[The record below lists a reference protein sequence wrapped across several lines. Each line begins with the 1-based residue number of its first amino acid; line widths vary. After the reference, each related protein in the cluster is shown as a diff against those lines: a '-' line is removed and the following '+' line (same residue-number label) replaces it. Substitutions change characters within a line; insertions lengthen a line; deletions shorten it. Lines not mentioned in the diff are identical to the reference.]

1 MRQGERL
8 YSPVQLRSVMET
20 AGVQFKKALGQNFLI
35 DGNRVRQI
43 VDAAGV
49 VPGDIALEIGP
60 GVGTLTEELLL
71 RGIQVI
77 AVEIDRT
84 LIPVLHELFAAE
96 ERKGMFRLIEGDA
109 MKLPLEEILKKE
121 APEKRVHVVAN
132 LPYYITTPLI
142 ERMLTE
148 SLPVASM
155 TVMVQKEV
163 AERMTAVPST
173 SEYGSLTLLMQE
185 YGRTEYCFTVPSSCF
200 MPKPKVDSAVVHLVV
215 EPAASP
221 EIIKRVNRVIRR
233 AFQQR
238 RKTVIKAIAAEIG
251 ESREFLEKAFRQ
263 AGISPQAR
271 AETLSLRDF
280 MIILEKAGYIDQL

>member
-8 YSPVQLRSVMET
+8 YSPLQLRSVMET
-20 AGVQFKKALGQNFLI
+20 AGIQFKKALGQNFLI

-96 ERKGMFRLIEGDA
+96 EREGRFRLIEGDA

-121 APEKRVHVVAN
+121 IGIVFKKVLEHAGVYKC
-132 LPYYITTPLI
+132 
-142 ERMLTE
+142 TE
-148 SLPVASM
+148 
-155 TVMVQKEV
+155 E
-163 AERMTAVPST
+163 
-173 SEYGSLTLLMQE
+173 
-185 YGRTEYCFTVPSSCF
+185 GRTAF
-200 MPKPKVDSAVVHLVV
+200 MRFIDSL
-215 EPAASP
+215 
-221 EIIKRVNRVIRR
+221 
-233 AFQQR
+233 
-238 RKTVIKAIAAEIG
+238 
-251 ESREFLEKAFRQ
+251 
-263 AGISPQAR
+263 
-271 AETLSLRDF
+271 
-280 MIILEKAGYIDQL
+280 